1 MIDTQAELTKIEK
14 KIDELSRIIEKID
27 MKLNNKD
34 FIERA
39 PSDIINQN
47 ISNKTKIENDIL
59 SLNSLKTTLSD

>member
-1 MIDTQAELTKIEK
+1 
-14 KIDELSRIIEKID
+14 

-59 SLNSLKTTLSD
+59 SLKSLKKTLSD